1 MRGSAA
7 WLLCAAALLALPLAP
22 AQPGCTVPTAQNF
35 NASARL
41 DDGSCLCRDHES
53 PDGEPC
59 APLAVV
65 VPVGV
70 SAADGRPDA
79 LCSGERNLTCM
90 KCDAASHSCTF
101 QCEDAAGEGCSR
113 LRLDTAAFD
122 LRASTTKKVY
132 LATVLVLI
140 LLVTVSVLIDGSS
153 LRWLQES
160 MAYIFIGAVLGSAVH
175 LYAASDPEQSARD
188 VFTEHIEF
196 NGNIFFYILLPP
208 IILDSGY
215 NMSKANFFRNIDS
228 ILAFA
233 LAGTIISAVA
243 VGMILYLL
251 DRDGVLES
259 QWEALQFGAVISATD
274 PVASLSVIAKIGQL
288 RDRNLHNL
296 IFGEAVLND
305 AIAIVLFTVFSQMDA
320 ADTVGAQFAGMLQ
333 KAAGV
338 LFGSLGIGLA
348 VGAVSALITHHAPKH
363 FADEPHVEISQMFLA
378 AYGSYLVA
386 DYMEMSGII
395 SLFSCAIMLSHYTKY
410 NLCEG
415 SRIIV
420 KATIHTVAFVSEA
433 CIFVYLGIDFV
444 LGVEWARVKWSFVAL
459 TVAAC
464 LIGRATNIFPLSA
477 LLNVVDSSSCR
488 RGRSRRSRRKDGADT
503 QAEVGSPAD
512 ASERQRRVPA
522 KSQFVLWFAGLRGP
536 IAYGLAKKWRAEST
550 DPDFQQIVSTTI
562 IICVLST
569 FVCGGTFGWL
579 LDCLDMEVPEEERQA
594 KEEETLTR
602 ESDLALIAA
611 DTPDTAMR
619 SSLAAHTMSPLPA
632 GRPNYDYSPHAVLPR
647 DSQSHE
653 PPVEAGRRGLV
664 TRFKAFDDGVLKKY
678 LGGKDR
684 GLDRSTSLQ
693 RPLQGR
699 ELFPEGD
706 ASDGPAAGA
715 RAAAAGEERTEL
727 NPAAA
732 QRGSALGSTS

>member
-22 AQPGCTVPTAQNF
+22 AQPGCTVPAAQNF

-90 KCDAASHSCTF
+90 KCDEASHSCTF

-196 NGNIFFYILLPP
+196 NGNVFFYILLPP

-296 IFGEAVLND
+296 IFGEV
-305 AIAIVLFTVFSQMDA
+305 
-320 ADTVGAQFAGMLQ
+320 
-333 KAAGV
+333 
-338 LFGSLGIGLA
+338 
-348 VGAVSALITHHAPKH
+348 
-363 FADEPHVEISQMFLA
+363 
-378 AYGSYLVA
+378 
-386 DYMEMSGII
+386 
-395 SLFSCAIMLSHYTKY
+395 
-410 NLCEG
+410 
-415 SRIIV
+415 R
-420 KATIHTVAFVSEA
+420 
-433 CIFVYLGIDFV
+433 
-444 LGVEWARVKWSFVAL
+444 
-459 TVAAC
+459 
-464 LIGRATNIFPLSA
+464 
-477 LLNVVDSSSCR
+477 
-488 RGRSRRSRRKDGADT
+488 
-503 QAEVGSPAD
+503 
-512 ASERQRRVPA
+512 
-522 KSQFVLWFAGLRGP
+522 
-536 IAYGLAKKWRAEST
+536 
-550 DPDFQQIVSTTI
+550 
-562 IICVLST
+562 
-569 FVCGGTFGWL
+569 
-579 LDCLDMEVPEEERQA
+579 
-594 KEEETLTR
+594 
-602 ESDLALIAA
+602 
-611 DTPDTAMR
+611 
-619 SSLAAHTMSPLPA
+619 
-632 GRPNYDYSPHAVLPR
+632 
-647 DSQSHE
+647 
-653 PPVEAGRRGLV
+653 
-664 TRFKAFDDGVLKKY
+664 
-678 LGGKDR
+678 
-684 GLDRSTSLQ
+684 RSTSL
-693 RPLQGR
+693 
-699 ELFPEGD
+699 
-706 ASDGPAAGA
+706 
-715 RAAAAGEERTEL
+715 
-727 NPAAA
+727 
-732 QRGSALGSTS
+732 ALRVH